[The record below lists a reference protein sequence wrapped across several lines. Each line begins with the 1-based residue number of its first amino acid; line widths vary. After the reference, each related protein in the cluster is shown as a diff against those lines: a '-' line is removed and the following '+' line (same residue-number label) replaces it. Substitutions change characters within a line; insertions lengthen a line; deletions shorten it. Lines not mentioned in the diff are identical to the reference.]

1 MNNDWQPMRTEIPS
15 TEWSTASYSISTE
28 VYFSV
33 YSPVSSSV
41 SRVVRFSVERGVGDE
56 Q

>member
-15 TEWSTASYSISTE
+15 TEWAEVYFSISTE

-33 YSPVSSSV
+33 YSPAASSV
-41 SRVVRFSVERGVGDE
+41 SRVVRSLVEREIDK
-56 Q
+56 

>member
-41 SRVVRFSVERGVGDE
+41 SRVVRSLVEREIDK
-56 Q
+56 